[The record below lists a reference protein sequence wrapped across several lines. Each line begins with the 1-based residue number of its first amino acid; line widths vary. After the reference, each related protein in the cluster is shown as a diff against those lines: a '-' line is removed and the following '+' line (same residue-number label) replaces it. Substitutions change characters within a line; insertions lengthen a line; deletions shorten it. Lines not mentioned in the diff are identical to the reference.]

1 MKNIEIYSSETSR
14 YPSGLSCCIRD
25 NVTEQEVGK
34 VKVDL
39 ALIHYPVVNKNQ
51 EIIGSAVTNLDLHD
65 IARAAKTYGVDSFY
79 VITPYK
85 DQQELFQELLDHW
98 LTGHGAKYNSKRGEA
113 LSLVQICDDLN
124 QLFERV
130 TEKRQGRPKVL
141 ATCAQKKNTSIWP
154 YAVVRQR
161 LFEGESFLIL
171 LGTAWGL
178 AQAVIDAA
186 DGILPPI
193 SGPGNYNHLSVRSAA
208 AIVLDRLLGTR
219 E

>member
-1 MKNIEIYSSETSR
+1 MI
-14 YPSGLSCCIRD
+14 
-25 NVTEQEVGK
+25 EQEVGK

-79 VITPYK
+79 IVTPYE
-85 DQQELFQELLDHW
+85 DQQVLFRELLDHW

-113 LSLVQICDDLN
+113 LSSVQICDDLKE
-124 QLFERV
+124 LFELV
-130 TEKRQGRPKVL
+130 AAKWQGRPTVL
-141 ATCAQKKNTSIWP
+141 ATCAQEKSSSIWP
-154 YAVVRQR
+154 YSVVRQR
-161 LFEGESFLIL
+161 IFDGERFLIL

-178 AQAVIDAA
+178 AQEVIDAG

-193 SGPGNYNHLSVRSAA
+193 SGLGNYNHLSVRSAA
-208 AIVLDRLLGTR
+208 AIVLDRLLGAR
-219 E
+219 EE

>member
-1 MKNIEIYSSETSR
+1 
-14 YPSGLSCCIRD
+14 
-25 NVTEQEVGK
+25 VTEQEAGK

-39 ALIHYPVVNKNQ
+39 ALIHYPVLNKNQ

-65 IARAAKTYGVDSFY
+65 ISRAARTYGVDSFY
-79 VITPYK
+79 IVTPYK
-85 DQQELFQELLDHW
+85 DQQELFLELLDHW
-98 LTGHGAKYNSKRGEA
+98 LKGHGAKYNSKRGEA

-130 TEKRQGRPKVL
+130 TEKWQERPTIL
-141 ATCAQKKNTSIWP
+141 ATCAQEKHSNIWP

-161 LFEGESFLIL
+161 ISEGGGFLIL

-178 AQAVIDAA
+178 TQEVIEAG

-193 SGPGNYNHLSVRSAA
+193 SGSGNYNHLSVRSAA
-208 AIVLDRLLGTR
+208 AIVLDRLLGAR

>member
-1 MKNIEIYSSETSR
+1 M
-14 YPSGLSCCIRD
+14 
-25 NVTEQEVGK
+25 TEQEVGK

-51 EIIGSAVTNLDLHD
+51 EVIGSAVTNLDLHD
-65 IARAAKTYGVDSFY
+65 IARVAKTYGVDSFY
-79 VITPYK
+79 VVTPYE

-113 LSLVQICDDLN
+113 LSLVQICDDLD
-124 QLFERV
+124 QLFGRV
-130 TEKRQGRPKVL
+130 TEKWQGRPTVL
-141 ATCAQKKNTSIWP
+141 ATCAQEKNVTIWP
-154 YAVVRQR
+154 YPVVRQR
-161 LFEGESFLIL
+161 ITDGESFLIL

-178 AQAVIDAA
+178 SQEVIEAG

-193 SGPGNYNHLSVRSAA
+193 SGPDNYNHLSVRSAA
-208 AIVLDRLLGTR
+208 AIVLDRLLGSG